1 MVVKR
6 KMWKS
11 FEIKLFSEPFSDWG
25 KPGKSSF
32 NILICNISVSIFPF
46 SSKKTFGKQTKEL
59 SWLILFETISKAKEK
74 KRIAGLSKSK
84 NFFNTALEVLRK
96 SLFLSNQHKHHQVE
110 KVGKQ
115 QSCLSFQSPQ
125 KNLKVFFPEKL
136 FGQASRAEEA
146 SVVIISC
153 EELFTALLSQ
163 LRT

>member
-74 KRIAGLSKSK
+74 KK
-84 NFFNTALEVLRK
+84 NCWSVKKQKLFQYSFGSLKKKPFSLKPAQASSSWKGRK
-96 SLFLSNQHKHHQVE
+96 TTK
-110 KVGKQ
+110 
-115 QSCLSFQSPQ
+115 LSFFSIASKRPES
-125 KNLKVFFPEKL
+125 FF
-136 FGQASRAEEA
+136 SRETLW
-146 SVVIISC
+146 SGFKGRRSLC
-153 EELFTALLSQ
+153 CNN
-163 LRT
+163 